1 MLSKENISLA
11 TRSVCSHSHNS
22 SRSTHSRR
30 SAASLIAIEARAKA
44 EAARA
49 RAAYSQ
55 REIEIKVKK
64 AQLQV
69 EETRL
74 EATLEALQQ
83 EKEAEAA
90 LAEATAY
97 EAIDGADIEKSS
109 ENECKQKSSTFNA
122 LKRTD
127 EYVQDQNAY
136 KNKHHQASK
145 QTPLLQ
151 SADRE
156 QQNALPSYRQ
166 SIQYSQETPQ
176 HVNSYSEP
184 LLQSQNTHDSIRPIR
199 VPEKEE
205 NTITHYTQPSN
216 YCTSNMNY
224 SPDVGNEP
232 HAAKPENSEILNLAK
247 FLARRDLLTA
257 GLIKFDDKPENYLAW
272 KSTFSNAIED
282 LNLKP
287 SEELDLLT
295 KWLGPE
301 SAEHARR
308 IRSVHINY
316 PAVGLS
322 RIWERLEQCY
332 GSAEAIES
340 ALLNKVD
347 CFPRISNRDPQC
359 LRELADLLSE
369 IESAKMDGYLPGLS
383 YLDTAR
389 GIAPILEKLPFALQE
404 KWMRQ
409 GSRYKQEQ
417 NVSFPPFSFFSTFI
431 RNEAHMRNDPSFK
444 FNLPNTMQPT
454 GQKFSFREKRLP
466 VAVHKTEVEHGIPTV
481 KSKLV
486 GEDFSKQCPIH
497 KKPHPL
503 HKCRG
508 FREKPID
515 ERKAFLKE
523 HAICFR
529 CCSST
534 SHQARNC
541 TSTIQCSECD
551 SERHIAALHPG
562 PAPWSKNETVRP
574 VIHHGGEDDEKTI
587 TTVATSSCTKVCGNG
602 FRGRSCSKICLVN
615 IYCKDHP
622 QIKLKT
628 YAILDDQSNKSL
640 AKSTFF
646 DKFNVIDHASPYTLK
661 TCTGTSE
668 ILGRRAKGFI
678 IESINDSASFTL
690 PTLIECNELPDNRA
704 EIPTPDAAWNHA
716 HLKSVAHKIPPLD
729 PEAEILLLL
738 GRDIIEVHK
747 VLEQRNGPRHAP
759 FAQKLALGWVIIGDV
774 CLDGAHKP
782 CEVNTFKTSIFMN
795 GRPSQMEP
803 CENNIQIKEKFCH
816 YNEHL
821 TSLAPSLKLEFATT
835 HTKSNTTDIFQSTKD
850 DDKLAP
856 SMEDLVFLKIMQKEV
871 YQDESNSWVAPL
883 PFRSPR
889 QRLPNNRQ
897 QASNRLQ
904 SLTRTLKKHPRMK
917 DHFLEFMTKMFE
929 NRHAEPAPPLS
940 KNEECWYLPI
950 FGVYHPQK
958 PDQIRVVFDSS
969 AQHHGVSL
977 NSVLLTGPNMNNSLL
992 GVLLRFRK
1000 EKVAI
1005 TADIQQMFHCFVVR
1019 EDHRNFLRFLW
1030 YRNNDLENEV
1040 VEFRMRVHVFGNSP
1054 SPAVAMYGLKK
1065 AALEGEKEHGSDVKQ
1080 FIERNFYVDDALVSL
1095 PTEQEAI
1102 TLLRNAQAI
1111 LAASN
1116 LRLHKIASNKIEV
1129 MRAFPPDDLAENLK
1143 DLNLAADLPHMQRS
1157 LGVSWDVAKDN
1168 FTFQVPDDEKP
1179 YTRRGILSTV
1189 NSLFDPFGFA
1199 APVIIKGRSLLRELT
1214 METCDWDAPL
1224 SDNMFKEWKTWRN
1237 SLKELEKITISR
1249 AYTPTTLSNAQ
1260 KKEMCIFSDAS
1271 ITAIAAV
1278 AYLKTT
1284 DSDGKINV
1292 GFIYGKAKLTP
1303 RPELTIPRLELCAA
1317 VLAVEI
1323 AETVTD
1329 EIDVKFDAV
1338 TFYSDSKVV
1347 LGYIHNESRRFYVY
1361 VNNRVQRI
1369 RRSTSPEQWKYVPT
1383 NHNPADHASR
1393 SVSAE
1398 NLMNST
1404 WLTGPAFLYK
1414 SVEHETTPSTTIDL
1428 VDPES
1433 DAEIRPEVSVCA
1445 TEVVCHKFNTSYFE
1459 KFSDWQRLI
1468 NTISRLKHITH
1479 SFSNDNKSKECRG
1492 WHICH
1497 KPHSVEDLQSAK
1509 DLIIRSLQ
1517 QETFQDEL
1525 RCLERKTHVSKN
1537 SPLFNLCPY
1546 IDESG
1551 LLRIGG
1557 RLSQSAFEK
1566 NEVNPLILP
1575 GRCHVTTLL
1584 IRHYHSQVQHQG
1596 RHFTEGA
1603 LRAAGLW
1610 IIGGKRRISSIIHHC
1625 VTCRKLRGKIET
1637 QKMSDLPVDRLS
1649 TNPPFSYVGLDVFGP
1664 WKITSRRTRGG
1675 LANSKCWAVL
1685 FTCMSTRAIHI
1696 EVIESLDTSSF
1707 INALRRF
1714 FSIRGP
1720 AKQIRSDCGTNFVG
1734 ASKEL
1739 KFSTDTNKKEI
1750 QNFLSHNGCTW
1761 SFNPPHSSHMGG
1773 SWERMI
1779 GITRRILDAML
1790 LNISQVKFTH
1800 EVLITFMAEVS
1811 AIVNARPLIP
1821 VSTDPNNPLILSPA
1835 TLLTQKTGTLPPP
1848 NGNFKERN
1856 LYVCQW
1862 RQVQSLA
1869 NTFWHRWRREYLS
1882 TLQNRRKWQ
1891 REERNLQPGDVVLLK
1906 EGQVQRN
1913 DWPMGII
1920 QKSFPGNDGRVRK
1933 VEVKTIKDGIPKVYL
1948 RPISDTVLLLPS
1960 KME

>member
-109 ENECKQKSSTFNA
+109 ENECKQKSSTFYA

-145 QTPLLQ
+145 HTPLRQ

-156 QQNALPSYRQ
+156 QQNALPSHRQ

-184 LLQSQNTHDSIRPIR
+184 LFQSQNTHDSIR

-205 NTITHYTQPSN
+205 NIHYTHPSN
-216 YCTSNMNY
+216 YCNSNRNY

-409 GSRYKQEQ
+409 GSRYKQEH

-454 GQKFSFREKRLP
+454 GQKFSSREKRLP

-515 ERKAFLKE
+515 ERKAFLRE

-678 IESINDSASFTL
+678 IESINDGASFTL

-729 PEAEILLLL
+729 PDAEILLLL

-759 FAQKLALGWVIIGDV
+759 FAQKLALGWVVIGDV

-782 CEVNTFKTSIFMN
+782 CKVNTFKTSIFMN
-795 GRPSQMEP
+795 GRPSQTEP

-821 TSLAPSLKLEFATT
+821 TSLAPSLKLQFTTT
-835 HTKSNTTDIFQSTKD
+835 HTKSNTTEIFQSTKD

-856 SMEDLVFLKIMQKEV
+856 SMEDLVFLKMTQKEV

-883 PFRSPR
+883 PFRGPR

-904 SLTRTLKKHPRMK
+904 SLTRTLKKHPRTK

-969 AQHHGVSL
+969 AQYHGVSL

-1000 EKVAI
+1000 EKVPI

-1019 EDHRNFLRFLW
+1019 EDHRNFLCFLW

-1095 PTEQEAI
+1095 PTKHEAI

-1116 LRLHKIASNKIEV
+1116 LRLHKIASNRIEV
-1129 MRAFPPDDLAENLK
+1129 MRAFPLDDLAENLR
-1143 DLNLAADLPHMQRS
+1143 DLNLAVDLSHMQRS
-1157 LGVSWDVAKDN
+1157 LGVGWDVSKDN

-1189 NSLFDPFGFA
+1189 NSLFDPFGFV
-1199 APVIIKGRSLLRELT
+1199 APVIIKGRSL
-1214 METCDWDAPL
+1214 
-1224 SDNMFKEWKTWRN
+1224 
-1237 SLKELEKITISR
+1237 
-1249 AYTPTTLSNAQ
+1249 
-1260 KKEMCIFSDAS
+1260 
-1271 ITAIAAV
+1271 
-1278 AYLKTT
+1278 
-1284 DSDGKINV
+1284 
-1292 GFIYGKAKLTP
+1292 
-1303 RPELTIPRLELCAA
+1303 
-1317 VLAVEI
+1317 
-1323 AETVTD
+1323 
-1329 EIDVKFDAV
+1329 
-1338 TFYSDSKVV
+1338 
-1347 LGYIHNESRRFYVY
+1347 
-1361 VNNRVQRI
+1361 
-1369 RRSTSPEQWKYVPT
+1369 
-1383 NHNPADHASR
+1383 
-1393 SVSAE
+1393 
-1398 NLMNST
+1398 
-1404 WLTGPAFLYK
+1404 
-1414 SVEHETTPSTTIDL
+1414 
-1428 VDPES
+1428 
-1433 DAEIRPEVSVCA
+1433 
-1445 TEVVCHKFNTSYFE
+1445 
-1459 KFSDWQRLI
+1459 
-1468 NTISRLKHITH
+1468 
-1479 SFSNDNKSKECRG
+1479 
-1492 WHICH
+1492 
-1497 KPHSVEDLQSAK
+1497 
-1509 DLIIRSLQ
+1509 
-1517 QETFQDEL
+1517 
-1525 RCLERKTHVSKN
+1525 
-1537 SPLFNLCPY
+1537 
-1546 IDESG
+1546 
-1551 LLRIGG
+1551 
-1557 RLSQSAFEK
+1557 
-1566 NEVNPLILP
+1566 
-1575 GRCHVTTLL
+1575 
-1584 IRHYHSQVQHQG
+1584 
-1596 RHFTEGA
+1596 
-1603 LRAAGLW
+1603 
-1610 IIGGKRRISSIIHHC
+1610 
-1625 VTCRKLRGKIET
+1625 
-1637 QKMSDLPVDRLS
+1637 
-1649 TNPPFSYVGLDVFGP
+1649 
-1664 WKITSRRTRGG
+1664 
-1675 LANSKCWAVL
+1675 
-1685 FTCMSTRAIHI
+1685 
-1696 EVIESLDTSSF
+1696 
-1707 INALRRF
+1707 
-1714 FSIRGP
+1714 
-1720 AKQIRSDCGTNFVG
+1720 
-1734 ASKEL
+1734 
-1739 KFSTDTNKKEI
+1739 
-1750 QNFLSHNGCTW
+1750 NGCTW

-1790 LNISQVKFTH
+1790 MNISQVKFTH

-1811 AIVNARPLIP
+1811 AIVNARPLTP

-1848 NGNFKERN
+1848 NGNFNERN

-1933 VEVKTIKDGIPKVYL
+1933 VEVKTIKTGIPKVYL